1 MNTFVG
7 KVSRVLYRNED
18 YLIAKLQTDREELT
32 IKGSI
37 YGVDK
42 GEEVR
47 VQGTWE
53 NHPEF
58 GKQLAVVSWE
68 RPMPQTIEQV
78 TAFLASPLV
87 KGCGAKQAGLIAEQ
101 LGEEALAIIS
111 QQGVQSLEG
120 IKGIGEKRANAIV
133 ESVRSTFEVQKII
146 GELLVYGITASMAMR
161 LYKEYESNT
170 VAIVTENPYKLT
182 ELNLIGFLKA
192 DEIAR
197 KMGIS
202 PLSGFRIDACVNYV
216 LKETC
221 FSSGHCYV
229 LEEELL
235 AEAERALNHNTIEA
249 DKVSMDE
256 LAQSIF
262 RLEENQIV
270 IEDKCVYPKFLF
282 TYEDRVAR
290 KLSEMR
296 GSRDGEA
303 LPSLDKQILKYQ
315 KKQGIIL
322 AEKQREAVRRLF
334 EEQMLIL
341 TGGPGTGKTTVIRS
355 MLDMYKEMY
364 PEKIVRLAA
373 PTGKASRQ
381 LSEVAGHEA
390 STIHRL
396 IGYQHGEVPTYN
408 WQDKLPCDFLIVD
421 EMSMVDVQ
429 LASLLMDA
437 LERETKILFVGDI
450 DQLPSVSPGNVL
462 SDMIKAGLP
471 TVSLTEVFRQAE
483 ESQIISNAHRV
494 NQGKSLLIDKDKSDF
509 YFIRQDDPKRIAD
522 LIVKSALRFQELGYS
537 LSDILI
543 LSPMKKGPAGTLA
556 LNEQLREALNPAK
569 KTKSEWNIGKRL
581 FREGDKVIQIK
592 NNQSKGV
599 FNGDIGVITSISKEV
614 NQANESVEVMTCD
627 FSGLTVSYEKSDT
640 KELELGYA
648 ITIHKSQGG
657 EAPIV
662 IIPATTS
669 HYVMLA
675 RNLMYTGMTR
685 AKEKI
690 VLIGTQKAMEIA
702 ISNNKLT
709 KRNSRLAN
717 RITSY
722 SAYSNRFKSDVG
734 IGRR

>member
-146 GELLVYGITASMAMR
+146 GELLVFGITASMAMR

-229 LEEELL
+229 LEDELL

-256 LAQSIF
+256 LAQSIY
-262 RLEENQIV
+262 RLEEKQIV

-341 TGGPGTGKTTVIRS
+341 TGGPGTGKTTVIRCNARYVQRNVS
-355 MLDMYKEMY
+355 RKNCSISCTDRKG
-364 PEKIVRLAA
+364 KSSIVR
-373 PTGKASRQ
+373 
-381 LSEVAGHEA
+381 
-390 STIHRL
+390 
-396 IGYQHGEVPTYN
+396 
-408 WQDKLPCDFLIVD
+408 
-421 EMSMVDVQ
+421 
-429 LASLLMDA
+429 
-437 LERETKILFVGDI
+437 
-450 DQLPSVSPGNVL
+450 
-462 SDMIKAGLP
+462 
-471 TVSLTEVFRQAE
+471 
-483 ESQIISNAHRV
+483 
-494 NQGKSLLIDKDKSDF
+494 
-509 YFIRQDDPKRIAD
+509 
-522 LIVKSALRFQELGYS
+522 
-537 LSDILI
+537 
-543 LSPMKKGPAGTLA
+543 
-556 LNEQLREALNPAK
+556 
-569 KTKSEWNIGKRL
+569 
-581 FREGDKVIQIK
+581 
-592 NNQSKGV
+592 
-599 FNGDIGVITSISKEV
+599 
-614 NQANESVEVMTCD
+614 
-627 FSGLTVSYEKSDT
+627 SGR
-640 KELELGYA
+640 
-648 ITIHKSQGG
+648 
-657 EAPIV
+657 P
-662 IIPATTS
+662 
-669 HYVMLA
+669 
-675 RNLMYTGMTR
+675 
-685 AKEKI
+685 
-690 VLIGTQKAMEIA
+690 
-702 ISNNKLT
+702 
-709 KRNSRLAN
+709 
-717 RITSY
+717 
-722 SAYSNRFKSDVG
+722 
-734 IGRR
+734 